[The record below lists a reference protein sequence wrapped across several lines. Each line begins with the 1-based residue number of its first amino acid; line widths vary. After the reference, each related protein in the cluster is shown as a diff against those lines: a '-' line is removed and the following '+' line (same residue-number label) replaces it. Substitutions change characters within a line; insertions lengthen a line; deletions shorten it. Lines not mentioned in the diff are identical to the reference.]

1 MWPYCRGRCA
11 SSQVD
16 RKIDGP
22 EGLAGLKIALQD
34 SPVGE
39 ATLTAFGA
47 QPVEI
52 GSGGSISGL
61 DGVETQ
67 IASIQGN
74 HYYETAKYTV
84 GDAPLWP
91 RPYVVFADADAWKAL
106 SSEDRRVLRDAGEAA
121 RSGML
126 VEALKVEQDALGTAV
141 PRRRRGGDD
150 R

>member
-1 MWPYCRGRCA
+1 M
-11 SSQVD
+11 
-16 RKIDGP
+16 
-22 EGLAGLKIALQD
+22 
-34 SPVGE
+34 GE

-52 GSGGSISGL
+52 GSGGSISRL
-61 DGVETQ
+61 DGVEAQ
-67 IASIQGN
+67 ISSIQGN
-74 HYYETAKYTV
+74 HYYETSKYTV

-106 SSEDRRVLRDAGEAA
+106 SPEDRRVLRDAGEAA

-126 VEALKVEQDALGTAV
+126 VEDAEGGAGRARHGV